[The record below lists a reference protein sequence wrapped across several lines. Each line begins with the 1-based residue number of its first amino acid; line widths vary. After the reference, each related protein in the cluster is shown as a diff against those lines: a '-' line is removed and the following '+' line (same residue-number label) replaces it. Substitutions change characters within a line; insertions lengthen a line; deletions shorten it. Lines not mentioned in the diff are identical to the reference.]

1 MRLEIKNWHII
12 ASAVIFIVGIFLGFY
27 IGDKQSRDV
36 NYILTLQVD
45 EMTRK
50 FSDIAGF
57 EKASSIR
64 DEAYYIAVKSFDY
77 IGR

>member
-1 MRLEIKNWHII
+1 MDNIKVVLF
-12 ASAVIFIVGIFLGFY
+12 AFGFIVGIFLGFY